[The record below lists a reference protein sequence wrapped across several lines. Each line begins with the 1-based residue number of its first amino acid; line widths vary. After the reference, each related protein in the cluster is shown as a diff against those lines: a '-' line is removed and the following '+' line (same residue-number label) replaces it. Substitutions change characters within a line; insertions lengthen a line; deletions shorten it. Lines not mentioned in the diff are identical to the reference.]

1 MKRFLVGLIAILV
14 IAGAWTVVSLD
25 VPVNAQSGCAS
36 QGAVPASETALAADC
51 EVLLDIRDTLTG
63 TSTLNWAADRPI
75 RDWDGVSVGGTPQ
88 RVSDLLLENRELNG
102 TIPSQLGNL
111 DGLVELKL
119 RDNRL
124 TGGIPSE
131 LGNLTV
137 LRSLNLGN
145 NGLSGE
151 IPSELGNLTRLT
163 FLTFDSNQ
171 LSGEIP
177 SELGNLGNMDVLG
190 LQGNQLSG
198 SVPPELGQLVKLVWV
213 SLSDN
218 QLSGELPL
226 ELTNLMRMR
235 EFHFGGN
242 LDLCAPDNA
251 EFQTWLE
258 AMDRWD
264 GFICIPPASPT
275 EIAADRAALVALYNA
290 TDGANWSNS
299 ENWLSDKPVG
309 EWYGVRTVSGHV
321 TELELRDN
329 RLIGELPDE
338 FRMFTRLEVLNLGSN
353 QIIGTLPAWVSELS
367 HLRSLHLDRNVF
379 TGELPQELGD
389 LPLLEELTLD
399 GSAGFFGKLPESL
412 TRLDNLRSLT
422 FYRTALCVPLDDV
435 FQTWLDGISRWR
447 GWDCPPGAKD
457 HPAPAEVP
465 YPVVTREQGYGY
477 TIDIPSDWVDR
488 GYYIESVPHG
498 GLSILGFDLPAET
511 TLEQFA
517 ESVRNDLEQQ
527 FSMAAT
533 VFEITSFEKRQSGG
547 QDSYIIE
554 YRLRTSPEY
563 CVEDIIEQ
571 IALGSSLPGPVKGYR
586 VRHRVCESDLST
598 QLDRIRK
605 ETLDSFRT
613 VTIADAYYKQFIS
626 RPGVL
631 IKAPGKV
638 DPEALRKAA
647 EILDVMLDGR
657 PDIPDCLGRI
667 GSALAIVADGDPL
680 TALPEFSH
688 LRDLEGETGEYL
700 NSLHAPGAGGGRRVP
715 VSATPE
721 QMLRGFAAYPPFR
734 DVHEPGHHLQ
744 ICFTESDNQKWMEMY
759 QDAVARV
766 GTIEDPIDR
775 LVDQN
780 HMEFWAGFA
789 SFYFHRHY
797 APRRYV
803 EFLYPEAFAFV
814 ESFYGKL
821 TPTESEYP
829 LYSQY
834 VTASGH
840 ELPWLV
846 PGDVTYDNDTFGYGI
861 YLLPGWV
868 VKKEST
874 NELLLV
880 SRNWPWPEI
889 RIEYTRLPGGAN
901 PEDALETLAESR
913 RLNWEQETRDWHS
926 SEVRSFERR
935 SLDGSDTY
943 WIHFHGQEW
952 SGGCETDVIERVLV
966 ATHGGDDY
974 GVVLEGSACGDGNQY
989 ALQDFEAMLSSF
1001 TLPTTTGAPTV
1012 VVSAA
1017 GAYMVRVDSP
1027 ISVTATF
1034 SEPVDGFAS
1043 TDVTVANGYVSS
1055 FSGSDGDSVFT
1066 FDVTPDAVG
1075 VVTVDIAAGVAQ
1087 DSDSDDNTA
1096 AEQLALGLPYDDDHD
1111 GAISSSEVLRAVAD
1125 YFSGNLSVGH
1135 VLQVVAL
1142 YFSSSS

>member
-1 MKRFLVGLIAILV
+1 MKRYVVGLIAVLV
-14 IAGAWTVVSLD
+14 VAGFWTVVSLD

-36 QGAVPASETALAADC
+36 QGAVPASETALADDC

-75 RDWDGVSVGGTPQ
+75 RDWDGVSVSGTPQ
-88 RVSDLLLENRELNG
+88 RVTGIRLGGRGLNG
-102 TIPSQLGNL
+102 TIPTQLGNL
-111 DGLVELKL
+111 SSLTTLHLEFNELAG
-119 RDNRL
+119 
-124 TGGIPSE
+124 TIPAG
-131 LGNLTV
+131 LGNLA
-137 LRSLNLGN
+137 NLEVMDLGAN
-145 NGLSGE
+145 QLTGP
-151 IPSELGNLTRLT
+151 IPAQLGNLANLT
-163 FLTFDSNQ
+163 AIWFGSNNLNGSIPTQ
-171 LSGEIP
+171 LGALS
-177 SELGNLGNMDVLG
+177 NLAVLDIS
-190 LQGNQLSG
+190 GNQLSG
-198 SVPPELGQLVKLVWV
+198 K
-213 SLSDN
+213 
-218 QLSGELPL
+218 LPL
-226 ELTNLMRMR
+226 ELTNLMHLR
-235 EFHFGGN
+235 ELHFGDN

-251 EFQTWLE
+251 EFQAWLE
-258 AMDRWD
+258 GIDEWD
-264 GFICIPPASPT
+264 GVICIPPASPE
-275 EIAADRAALVALYNA
+275 EIATDRAALVALHNA

-309 EWYGVRTVSGHV
+309 EWYGVRTNGGRV

-338 FRMFTRLEVLNLGSN
+338 FRMLTRLEVLNLGSN

-367 HLRSLHLDRNVF
+367 HLRRLHLDRNVF

-389 LPLLEELTLD
+389 LPLLEELALD

-422 FYRTALCVPLDDV
+422 FYRTALCVPLEEG

-465 YPVVTREQGYGY
+465 YPIVTREQGYGY

-488 GYYIESVPHG
+488 GNYFDSVPHG
-498 GLSILGFDLPAET
+498 RLFVLEHHLTAET
-511 TLEQFA
+511 TLTQLA
-517 ESVRNDLEQQ
+517 ESVRDHLKRQ
-527 FSMAAT
+527 FSDPVHM
-533 VFEITSFEKRQSGG
+533 FEIRSFEKSQSTD
-547 QDSYIIE
+547 QDSYIFR
-554 YRLRTSPEY
+554 YSLRTSPEY
-563 CVEDIIEQ
+563 CVQDFIEQ
-571 IALGSSLPGPVKGYR
+571 IALGSSLPGPAKGYR
-586 VRHRVCESDLST
+586 VRHDLCASDLSG

-605 ETLDSFRT
+605 ETLDSFRI
-613 VTIADAYYKQFIS
+613 VTNADAYYKQFIS

-638 DPEALRKAA
+638 DPEAMKKAA

-657 PDIPDCLGRI
+657 PDIPDCLGSI

-680 TALPEFSH
+680 TALPEH
-688 LRDLEGETGEYL
+688 AHRRGGDPYT
-700 NSLHAPGAGGGRRVP
+700 NSLHAPGAGGVPNSP

-744 ICFTESDNQKWMEMY
+744 LCFTQSDNQKWEALY
-759 QDAVARV
+759 QEAVARV

-803 EFLYPEAFAFV
+803 EYLYPEAFAFV

-846 PGDVTYDNDTFGYGI
+846 PGDVTYKNDTFGYGI

-868 VKKEST
+868 LKKEGT
-874 NELLLV
+874 NEQLLV

-966 ATHGGDDY
+966 ATHDGDNY

-1017 GAYMVRVDSP
+1017 GTPMVRIDSP

-1055 FSGSDGDSVFT
+1055 FSGSDGDSVYT
-1066 FDVTPDAVG
+1066 FDVTPNAVG

-1087 DSDSDDNTA
+1087 DSDSDSNTA

-1125 YFSGNLSVGH
+1125 YFSDRLSVGH
-1135 VLQVVAL
+1135 VLQIVAL